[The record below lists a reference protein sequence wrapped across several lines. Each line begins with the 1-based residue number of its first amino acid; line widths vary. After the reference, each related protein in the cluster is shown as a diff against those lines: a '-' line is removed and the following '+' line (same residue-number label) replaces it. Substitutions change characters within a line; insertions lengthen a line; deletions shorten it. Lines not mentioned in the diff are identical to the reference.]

1 MSEFLKKFLL
11 EDTRRL
17 NSGLGRQ
24 IFLGAFG
31 KHPGWDDHVE
41 DLGLETDSLIFAKT
55 ILYVNGIGG
64 QIDAGAWEKLEP
76 AQQVPAFNHVFV
88 WQRSGQFLIG
98 RMWSSSDGKGRTRY
112 PMVVCAHCAG
122 VQLGWALDQVLP
134 RLEMMERACRET
146 NSAADVRAMMNKYR
160 HELRSSLTGMMPEL
174 EYAPVSAEARERF
187 LARPEF
193 GAQQEGLFRVLY
205 QLKSQTSGF
214 APGKTDTSGT
224 RPQQIRLPKAADTVQ
239 QAVLLWTRFFQLHID
254 PSAPLLFTIPLT
266 EDWVDATMGEPGSQ
280 EMFCLRASPKSVPLA
295 SEIPFNLDGSFR
307 EKSGRFLTAFK
318 NSSESAPKPSPETDA
333 APAGGIASVTQRWF
347 KNLTKWG
354 AVFVVA
360 AGLVVWLVIL
370 PRKKAGDPS
379 VTQSPPKATAQTA
392 QDNVKTQPP
401 TEKPAVAAMNT
412 GNGGGTGVANATAA
426 IASDAAAAEAKAKAE
441 ADAAALEA
449 ARLKNE
455 ADAKEKARLAEEEK
469 AKQVAEQQRLADEAK
484 AKQLA
489 EEKRLAEEK
498 EKNEMAAR
506 AEAASSAVSAVPVK
520 VAMVTE
526 TPAVAKEQPVEAP
539 AKPANSHRE
548 ITNGLGMALVWVD
561 NLPGTKDG
569 GYVGKFEVTQGEYVK
584 VMMSNPSTFTGDPR
598 QPVENVSWN
607 DAMDFCQKLT
617 AMERS
622 GKTLA
627 AGQAYMLPT
636 EEQWNFF
643 LADARFED
651 GVTSRTTGQ
660 KSTADVGS
668 TGKPNK
674 NGLYDVL
681 GNVWE
686 WCLDKPNPDE
696 RKLKGGAYNTLKTVS
711 FGTPMTEKT
720 ARTLPADARFDETG
734 FRCVLVAMQP

>member
-1 MSEFLKKFLL
+1 MSEFFKKFLL

-24 IFLGAFG
+24 IYLGAFG

-41 DLGLETDSLIFAKT
+41 DLGLETESLIFAKT

-76 AQQVPAFNHVFV
+76 GQQVPNFNHVFV

-146 NSAADVRAMMNKYR
+146 NSAADVRAIMNKYR
-160 HELRSSLTGMMPEL
+160 HELRSSLAGMMPEL

-193 GAQQEGLFRVLY
+193 GAQQEGLFRILY
-205 QLKSQTSGF
+205 QLKSQTPGF
-214 APGKTDTSGT
+214 APGKTDTSGA
-224 RPQQIRLPKAADTVQ
+224 RPQQIRLPKAADTVHQ
-239 QAVLLWTRFFQLHID
+239 TVLLWTRFFQLHID
-254 PSAPLLFTIPLT
+254 AGTPLLFTIPMA

-307 EKSGRFLTAFK
+307 EKSGRFAAAFK
-318 NSSESAPKPSPETDA
+318 NSNESAPKPSAEA
-333 APAGGIASVTQRWF
+333 GVAPAGGFTSVTQRWI

-354 AVFVVA
+354 AVFLVA

-370 PRKKAGDPS
+370 PRKKAGADS
-379 VTQSPPKATAQTA
+379 AVTQSPPKATSQTA
-392 QDNVKTQPP
+392 QASPQDNVKRA
-401 TEKPAVAAMNT
+401 EKPAVEAMTT
-412 GNGGGTGVANATAA
+412 GNGGGTTAVASNAAV
-426 IASDAAAAEAKAKAE
+426 AKAKAA
-441 ADAAALEA
+441 ADAAVLEA
-449 ARLKNE
+449 ARLKSE
-455 ADAKEKARLAEEEK
+455 ADAKEKARLAEEEN
-469 AKQVAEQQRLADEAK
+469 ARRLAERQRLADEAK

-489 EEKRLAEEK
+489 EEKRFADEK
-498 EKNEMAAR
+498 EKNELAAR
-506 AEAASSAVSAVPVK
+506 AAAASNAVSATPVK
-520 VAMVTE
+520 VAMATE
-526 TPAVAKEQPVEAP
+526 IPAVTTEQPAAP
-539 AKPANSHRE
+539 AKAATVRRE
-548 ITNGLGMALVWVD
+548 ITNGLGMELVWIE

-569 GYVGKFEVTQGEYVK
+569 GYVGKYEVTQGEYVK
-584 VMMSNPSTFTGDPR
+584 VMMSNPSAFAGDPR

-607 DAMDFCQKLT
+607 DAMNFCQKLT
-617 AMERS
+617 TMERS
-622 GKTLA
+622 GKSLP

-651 GVTSRTTGQ
+651 GITSRAAGQ
-660 KSTADVGS
+660 KMTSEVGS

-711 FGTPMTEKT
+711 LGTPMTEKT
-720 ARTLPADARFDETG
+720 ARTLPADAKFDETG
-734 FRCVLVAMQP
+734 FRCVLVALQP